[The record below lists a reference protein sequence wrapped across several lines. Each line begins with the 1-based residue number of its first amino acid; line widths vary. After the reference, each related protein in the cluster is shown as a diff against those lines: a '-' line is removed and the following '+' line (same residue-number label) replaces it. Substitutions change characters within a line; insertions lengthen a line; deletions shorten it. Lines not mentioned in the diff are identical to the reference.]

1 MRVSPQRAVPDQPG
15 TDGQRAGDQAFLVAA
30 RQHRAGIE
38 AAGGGQLFRGECEK
52 VTVLVAASNAV
63 HPVAVTARMGL
74 VGPSL
79 VSRTPSSRDRGG
91 DLDASND
98 ELVDAL
104 VRRIRAQRAPSDDD
118 H

>member
-1 MRVSPQRAVPDQPG
+1 VVGEPEDHPRSLGVG
-15 TDGQRAGDQAFLVAA
+15 FQATGAA
-30 RQHRAGIE
+30 IRPWNTIHRAGIE